1 MSLPEQMAR
10 HRAEMPPE
18 TRPILDAR
26 SLGSHP
32 RLAALLRPGL
42 AVLDVGCGTGAIARD
57 IAEAVAPQG
66 RVVGVD
72 VNVAFIEE
80 ARRRHAGVAGLS
92 FEVRDIYV
100 LAFDR
105 IFDLVS
111 AARVLQWLA
120 RPLDAVRQLVAAA
133 RPGGTVVLLDYNH
146 EKVRWA
152 PDPPA
157 STRAFYEAFLRWR
170 ADAGMDN
177 AIADHLASMFRD
189 LGFADVVTEAAHE
202 TTRRGE
208 PDFELR
214 IGIWADVMASRGH
227 QMVQDGALSESDR
240 RLAEAEYRVWIR
252 DTAESQMMYLCSV
265 EGVRR

>member
-1 MSLPEQMAR
+1 MAMRPGGAARPTNSGRTARIIISGNRDRGEHKLHHESNRRLCARAPQMSLPEQMAK
-10 HRAEMPPE
+10 HRAEMPPG
-18 TRPILDAR
+18 TRSILDAR

-42 AVLDVGCGTGAIARD
+42 AVLDVGCGTGAIPCD

-72 VNVAFIEE
+72 VNIAFIEE
-80 ARRRHAGVAGLS
+80 ARRRYAGVAGLS
-92 FEVRDIYV
+92 FEVRDIYA

-133 RPGGTVVLLDYNH
+133 RPGGTVVLLDYHH
-146 EKVRWA
+146 EQVRWV

-157 STRAFYEAFLRWR
+157 ST
-170 ADAGMDN
+170 
-177 AIADHLASMFRD
+177 
-189 LGFADVVTEAAHE
+189 
-202 TTRRGE
+202 
-208 PDFELR
+208 
-214 IGIWADVMASRGH
+214 
-227 QMVQDGALSESDR
+227 
-240 RLAEAEYRVWIR
+240 
-252 DTAESQMMYLCSV
+252 
-265 EGVRR
+265 